1 MLVSSWRYCWDWV
14 ENTFVSSTI
23 ILYVTMK
30 KILDWTPEKRW
41 GAWFKM
47 SFFTKSQSR
56 DAYIWITQAGVDRL
70 STFAGFC
77 FCLSEV
83 PRRKQTVCHWA
94 DRKLMPAI
102 PQERCLP
109 ITLKKNKEKR
119 LTCLK
124 RRVLTYFRVNFFQ
137 D

>member
-1 MLVSSWRYCWDWV
+1 MLGLGRKHICLFYYYSVCNN
-14 ENTFVSSTI
+14 EKNTR
-23 ILYVTMK
+23 LNARK
-30 KILDWTPEKRW
+30 KG

-109 ITLKKNKEKR
+109 ITLKKKNKEKR